1 MKISTVG
8 KLKEFLSKYDDD
20 TLIFTCIPDGQCGDH
35 YRCGYYA
42 RQEKIDGYYNG
53 RTDIEHC
60 SECPHYEYCEDRREF
75 FDAEIV
81 DDNDGTIVINLYN
94 EEE

>member
-1 MKISTVG
+1 MTVLTVRE
-8 KLKEFLSKYDDD
+8 LKDILSKYEDDMR
-20 TLIFTCIPDGQCGDH
+20 IYVCKPDGQCGDH

-42 RQEKIDGYYNG
+42 RQDKIDGYYKG

-75 FDAEIV
+75 FDIDFV
-81 DDNDGTIVINLYN
+81 IDSDGDININLHC
-94 EEE
+94 EE